1 MTIGETVRA
10 AVQALALP
18 HATSS
23 HQTVTV
29 SVGIACTSP
38 NETQQPME
46 LVEAS
51 DAALYVAKH
60 RGRNTVVEHG
70 FVGVSDA
77 EADTAAMTRA
87 G

>member
-1 MTIGETVRA
+1 
-10 AVQALALP
+10 
-18 HATSS
+18 
-23 HQTVTV
+23 
-29 SVGIACTSP
+29 
-38 NETQQPME
+38 ME

-77 EADTAAMTRA
+77 EADAAAMTRA